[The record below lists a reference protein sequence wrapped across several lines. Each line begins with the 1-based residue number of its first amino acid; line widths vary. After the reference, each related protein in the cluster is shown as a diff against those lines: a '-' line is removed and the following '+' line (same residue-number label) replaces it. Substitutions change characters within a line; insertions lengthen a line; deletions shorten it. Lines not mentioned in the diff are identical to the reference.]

1 MFVINKEIYGFL
13 IQPQNYE
20 TVNDAIN
27 IFNQFKIDALG
38 MYYKYVQCITV
49 PVCLLCMR
57 DNFEGLIF
65 HGRQV

>member
-20 TVNDAIN
+20 TVNDAIS
-27 IFNQFKIDALG
+27 IFYQFKIDALG
-38 MYYKYVQCITV
+38 MYHKYVQCITV
-49 PVCLLCMR
+49 LVCLLRMR
-57 DNFEGLIF
+57 GNFEGLIF